1 MANGDS
7 YNFMAGSG
15 IIVSGGASSAGMI
28 KVGGLESKYGDDL
41 VLIDNVLIGKC
52 DSGSPKDALG
62 DNHAFYIYGKTFK
75 QAQIEGTIYMS
86 CSASSKNQSK
96 AVKQITA
103 WFDKNRVSK
112 SKKAVKV
119 SLLSTTTFL
128 VYIMDLH
135 FTNPDPKLN
144 SIKFVISG
152 YTTPS

>member
-7 YNFMAGSG
+7 YNFMVGSG
-15 IIVSGGASSAGMI
+15 IVVSGNVSSDGMI

-75 QAQIEGTIYMS
+75 QAQIEGTIYMK

-96 AVKQITA
+96 AVQQITA
-103 WFDKNRVSK
+103 WFNKNRVSK

-119 SLLSTTTFL
+119 SILSTTTFR
-128 VYIMDLH
+128 VYIMDIH
-135 FTNPDPKLN
+135 FINPDPKLN

-152 YTTPS
+152 YTRPS